1 MIEKNDLNPSSH
13 LLKLIASACT
23 SSWKGLNHWKLPVRY
38 LLVKARVEIEEKSKA
53 KQKVSSFQFIS
64 TFLYLSLPFH
74 CCVKEKRVEYG
85 RIVKQVS
92 ARISTMMGCP
102 CKAKAIVP
110 WFEATKTPPSLHH
123 PPPVQL
129 HSLSLRFAP
138 FELQISNVS
147 NILKW
152 YQQKN
157 LKFNDIQWFE
167 NLGKRLTAEK
177 TLNADRVSK
186 GTTREV
192 SRRVTSRPL

>member
-1 MIEKNDLNPSSH
+1 MSKSKKNLRQSKKSH
-13 LLKLIASACT
+13 LFSLSL
-23 SSWKGLNHWKLPVRY
+23 R
-38 LLVKARVEIEEKSKA
+38 
-53 KQKVSSFQFIS
+53 FS
-64 TFLYLSLPFH
+64 TFLYLSLPSH
-74 CCVKEKRVEYG
+74 CCVKEKG
-85 RIVKQVS
+85 QVS

-138 FELQISNVS
+138 LWIADLKL
-147 NILKW
+147 LKW
-152 YQQKN
+152 YQQQN